1 VNSYSSVSKV
11 DMMPRTV
18 ENRTAWEQAY
28 ETIQGLILGMAIK
41 PGEAVTEIAL
51 SQRLGLSRTPVREAF
66 KKLEQEGLIVTTNRR
81 KRVYILTIREM
92 EELFDLKICLEGAVA
107 RWAAERADKDSRRR
121 LRDVLLRMK
130 RIAAARPA
138 DATQEQAWLEDWLDS
153 DRRFHEALFEMAGN
167 RRARQVIRNCNM
179 QWHRL
184 KLGMLTLEGRVERSV
199 REHEQVASAILS
211 GKPAL
216 AQKAMETHLQN
227 LKKELVKVMRILHY
241 PAV

>member
-1 VNSYSSVSKV
+1 MTPGTLES
-11 DMMPRTV
+11 
-18 ENRTAWEQAY
+18 RTAWEQAY
-28 ETIQGLILGMAIK
+28 ETIQELILGMEIK
-41 PGEAVTEIAL
+41 PGEAVTETAI

-81 KRVYILTIREM
+81 KRVYLLTIREM
-92 EELFDLKICLEGAVA
+92 EELFDLKTCIEGAVA
-107 RWAAERADKDSRRR
+107 RWAAESADKDCRRR
-121 LRDVLLRMK
+121 LRDALTQMK
-130 RIAAARPA
+130 RVAAAHPG
-138 DATQEQAWLEDWLDS
+138 DTLKEQVWLEDWLDS
-153 DRRFHEALFEMAGN
+153 DQRFHEALFEMAGN

-199 REHEQVASAILS
+199 TEHEQVAAAILS
-211 GKPAL
+211 GKPAI